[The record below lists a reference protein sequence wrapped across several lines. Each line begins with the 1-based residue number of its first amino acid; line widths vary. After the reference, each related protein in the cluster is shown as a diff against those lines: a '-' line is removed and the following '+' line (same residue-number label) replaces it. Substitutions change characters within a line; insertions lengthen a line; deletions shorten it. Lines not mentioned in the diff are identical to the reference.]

1 MKTNRLVS
9 ATDNRTDIN
18 HTTTI
23 TTTVTAGRGCGRGRG
38 RLVNTTTITSDR
50 GRCQTKTSLIM
61 VAKGTTTTYAL
72 VRGRRGRT
80 SKQIFDHHKWAVF
93 VVAKKQ

>member
-61 VAKGTTTTYAL
+61 VVKGTTTTYAL

-80 SKQIFDHHKWAVF
+80 SKQIFDHHKWVVF

>member
-23 TTTVTAGRGCGRGRG
+23 TTTVTTDRGCGHGRS
-38 RLVNTTTITSDR
+38 VNTTTITSDR